1 MMQRDCSEYAIDIGK
16 IVRDRSGKD
25 IPRFLVR
32 WMERFIHQDFINGF
46 LTQGYEGTEFCRK
59 CLEYL
64 DVKIDVRG
72 LENLDAATGDNT
84 QALNMLDNG
93 SAVSWLAGG
102 AADRA
107 RLTFAS
113 NHPLGGVDGIALLG
127 VISERTGKPVR
138 LLVNDFLMNIKP
150 IASLSVPVNKM
161 GGQNRNLPA
170 QVKAIYE
177 SDDDILV
184 FPAGKCSRKM
194 NGHIQDTAWSK
205 SFVSQSVA
213 TGRWI
218 VPVRFFG
225 ENSKRFYRV
234 ESIRERLGIRFNIG
248 MMLLPDELYRARHKR
263 FRIMFGKPI
272 SPSEMNGGLSPLH
285 WAERIRDEV
294 YRLDWDN
301 KNIND

>member
-1 MMQRDCSEYAIDIGK
+1 MQRDCSEYAIDIGK
-16 IVRDRSGKD
+16 IVRGRTGKD

-46 LTQGYEGTEFCRK
+46 LTQGYEGTEFCKK

-64 DVKIDVRG
+64 DVKIEVKG
-72 LENLDAATGDNT
+72 LENIE
-84 QALNMLDNG
+84 
-93 SAVSWLAGG
+93 
-102 AADRA
+102 AADRT

-184 FPAGKCSRKM
+184 FPAGKCSRKT

-234 ESIRERLGIRFNIG
+234 ESMRERLGIRFNIG
-248 MMLLPDELYRARHKR
+248 MMLLPNELYRARHKR
-263 FRIMFGKPI
+263 FRIMFGKPF
-272 SPSEMNGGLSPLH
+272 SSSDMDGALSALQ

-294 YRLDWDN
+294 YRLEWDS
-301 KNIND
+301 KNINE

>member
-16 IVRDRSGKD
+16 IVRERTGKD

-46 LTQGYEGTEFCRK
+46 LTQGFEGTEFCWK

-64 DVKIDVRG
+64 DVKIEVRG
-72 LENLDAATGDNT
+72 LENIEAAG
-84 QALNMLDNG
+84 
-93 SAVSWLAGG
+93 
-102 AADRA
+102 RA

-127 VISERTGKPVR
+127 AISERTGKPVR

-218 VPVRFFG
+218 VPIRFFG

-234 ESIRERLGIRFNIG
+234 ESMRERLGIRFNIG

-263 FRIMFGKPI
+263 FRIMFGKPL
-272 SPSEMNGGLSPLH
+272 SPSEMDGTLSPLQ

-294 YRLDWDN
+294 YRLDWDK
-301 KNIND
+301 KNINE

>member
-1 MMQRDCSEYAIDIGK
+1 MQRDCSEYAIDIGK
-16 IVRDRSGKD
+16 IVRERTGKD

-72 LENLDAATGDNT
+72 LENLDAVCTT
-84 QALNMLDNG
+84 
-93 SAVSWLAGG
+93 
-102 AADRA
+102 

-184 FPAGKCSRKM
+184 FPAGKCSRKT

-234 ESIRERLGIRFNIG
+234 ESIREWLGIRFNIG
-248 MMLLPDELYRARHKR
+248 RMLLPDELYRAKHKR
-263 FRIMFGKPI
+263 FRIMFGRPF
-272 SPSEMNGGLSPLH
+272 SPSEMDGGLSPLQ

-294 YRLDWDN
+294 YRLEWDSE
-301 KNIND
+301 NINE

>member
-1 MMQRDCSEYAIDIGK
+1 MQRHCSEYSIDIGK
-16 IVRDRSGKD
+16 IVRERGGKD

-32 WMERFIHQDFINGF
+32 WMERFIHQDFINDF

-64 DVKIDVRG
+64 DVKIDVKG
-72 LENLDAATGDNT
+72 LENLDAT
-84 QALNMLDNG
+84 
-93 SAVSWLAGG
+93 
-102 AADRA
+102 DRA
-107 RLTFAS
+107 KLTFAS

-161 GGQNRNLPA
+161 GGQSRDLPA
-170 QVKAIYE
+170 QIKAIYE

-184 FPAGKCSRKM
+184 FPAGKCSRKI

-205 SFVSQSVA
+205 SFVSQSIA

-218 VPVRFFG
+218 VPIRFFG
-225 ENSKRFYRV
+225 ENSKRFYYV
-234 ESIRERLGIRFNIG
+234 ESIREWLGIKFNIG

-263 FRIMFGKPI
+263 FRLMFGKPL
-272 SPSEMNGGLSPLH
+272 SPSEMDGELSPLQ
-285 WAERIRDEV
+285 WADRIRNGV
-294 YRLDWDN
+294 YRLEWDN
-301 KNIND
+301 K

>member
-1 MMQRDCSEYAIDIGK
+1 MQRDCSEYAIDIGK
-16 IVRDRSGKD
+16 IVRERTGKD

-46 LTQGYEGTEFCRK
+46 LTQGYEGSEFCRK

-64 DVKIDVRG
+64 DVKIEVRG
-72 LENLDAATGDNT
+72 LENLE
-84 QALNMLDNG
+84 
-93 SAVSWLAGG
+93 
-102 AADRA
+102 AADRD

-184 FPAGKCSRKM
+184 FPAGKCSRKT

-234 ESIRERLGIRFNIG
+234 ESMRERLGIRFNIG

>member
-1 MMQRDCSEYAIDIGK
+1 MQRDCSEYAIDIGK
-16 IVRDRSGKD
+16 IVRERTGKD

-72 LENLDAATGDNT
+72 LENLDAVCTT
-84 QALNMLDNG
+84 
-93 SAVSWLAGG
+93 
-102 AADRA
+102 

-184 FPAGKCSRKM
+184 FPAGKCSRKT

-263 FRIMFGKPI
+263 FRIMFGRPI
-272 SPSEMNGGLSPLH
+272 SPSDIDRTLSPLQ

-294 YRLDWDN
+294 YRLEWDSE
-301 KNIND
+301 NINE

>member
-1 MMQRDCSEYAIDIGK
+1 MQRHCSEYSIDIGK
-16 IVRDRSGKD
+16 IVRERTGKN

-32 WMERFIHQDFINGF
+32 WMERFIHQDFINDF

-64 DVKIDVRG
+64 DVKIDVKG
-72 LENLDAATGDNT
+72 LENLD
-84 QALNMLDNG
+84 
-93 SAVSWLAGG
+93 V
-102 AADRA
+102 ADRA
-107 RLTFAS
+107 KLTFAS

-127 VISERTGKPVR
+127 GISERTGKPVR
-138 LLVNDFLMNIKP
+138 LLVNDFLVNIKP

-161 GGQNRNLPA
+161 GGQSRNLPA

-184 FPAGKCSRKM
+184 FPAGKCSRKI

-205 SFVSQSVA
+205 SFVSQSIA

-263 FRIMFGKPI
+263 FRIMFGKPL
-272 SPSEMNGGLSPLH
+272 SSSEMDVELSPLQ
-285 WAERIRDEV
+285 WADRIRNGV
-294 YRLDWDN
+294 YRMEWDN
-301 KNIND
+301 K

>member
-1 MMQRDCSEYAIDIGK
+1 MQRRCSEYAIDIGK
-16 IVRDRSGKD
+16 IVKERSGKN

-46 LTQGYEGTEFCRK
+46 LTQGYDGTEFCLK

-64 DVKIDVRG
+64 DVKIDVKG
-72 LENLDAATGDNT
+72 LENLD
-84 QALNMLDNG
+84 
-93 SAVSWLAGG
+93 VAGG
-102 AADRA
+102 AK
-107 RLTFAS
+107 LTFAS

-127 VISERTGKPVR
+127 VIGERTGKPVR

-161 GGQNRNLPA
+161 GGQSRDLPT

-184 FPAGKCSRKM
+184 FPAGKCSRKI
-194 NGHIQDTAWSK
+194 NRHIQDTAWSK
-205 SFVSQSVA
+205 SFVSQSIA

-263 FRIMFGKPI
+263 FRIMFGKPFT
-272 SPSEMNGGLSPLH
+272 PSDLDGTLSSLQL
-285 WAERIRDEV
+285 ADKIRNEV

-301 KNIND
+301 K

>member
-1 MMQRDCSEYAIDIGK
+1 MQRRCSEYAVDIGK
-16 IVRDRSGKD
+16 IVRERAGKN

-46 LTQGYEGTEFCRK
+46 LAQGYDGTEFCQK

-64 DVKIDVRG
+64 DVKIDVKG
-72 LENLDAATGDNT
+72 LENLDE
-84 QALNMLDNG
+84 
-93 SAVSWLAGG
+93 AG
-102 AADRA
+102 RVK
-107 RLTFAS
+107 LTFAS

-127 VISERTGKPVR
+127 VISERTGKPAR

-150 IASLSVPVNKM
+150 IASLSVPINKM
-161 GGQNRNLPA
+161 GGQSRDLPA
-170 QVKAIYE
+170 KVKAIYE

-205 SFVSQSVA
+205 SFVSQSIA

-225 ENSKRFYRV
+225 ENSKRFYRI
-234 ESIRERLGIRFNIG
+234 ESIREWLGIRFNIG
-248 MMLLPDELYRARHKR
+248 MVLLPDELYRARHKR
-263 FRIMFGKPI
+263 FRIMFGKPFA
-272 SPSEMNGGLSPLH
+272 PSELDGALSSLQL
-285 WAERIRDEV
+285 ADKIRNEV
-294 YRLDWDN
+294 YRLDWDSE
-301 KNIND
+301 NINTK